1 MKWEAK
7 EKKFGKPI
15 KGTIYQCKAQNHN
28 SKNVI
33 SIELK
38 AVIEDDCFWR
48 SVDDNS
54 EIDEWNWDVIEW
66 VKK

>member
-1 MKWEAK
+1 MKWEEK
-7 EKKFGKPI
+7 EQRFGKPI
-15 KGTIYQCKAQNHN
+15 KGVTYRCKVQHFG
-28 SKNVI
+28 SKNIVNM
-33 SIELK
+33 ELK

-48 SVDDNS
+48 TVDDNS